1 MPRNNWHTIYIDKNP
16 NNLNE
21 GFGWVEVTLEDLKR
35 FEINR
40 GYTAGRDGTK
50 QKKVAVTNYNNSIP
64 YTEIVTRTYTTWH
77 NIPSRGRA
85 AGKKFTLLF
94 NGEVVIVKAQ
104 KSLTTNAVCAWI
116 KTWASSD
123 TKIVTPGNRQI
134 SLDGDKLA
142 HQSYFVYF
150 ILNEDSSAIKIGKA
164 KDISSRIK
172 SLQTSSPAKLRLIKS
187 IQVESNKK
195 AQELE
200 KLLHK
205 QFQEIRLGGEWFKAE
220 VILLDYINQ
229 V

>member
-1 MPRNNWHTIYIDKNP
+1 MPRSNWHTIYIDKNP

-21 GFGWVEVTLEDLKR
+21 GFGWVEVTLEDLER
-35 FEINR
+35 FKINR
-40 GYTAGRDGTK
+40 GYSGGRWGTRQQTFTLTK
-50 QKKVAVTNYNNSIP
+50 SKNSIP
-64 YTEIVTRTYTTWH
+64 YTETVTAPYTTWL
-77 NIPSRGRA
+77 NLPSRGRA
-85 AGKKFTLLF
+85 AGKKFTLLL
-94 NGEVVIVKAQ
+94 NGELVIVKAQ
-104 KSLTTNAVCAWI
+104 KSLTINAVCAWI

-142 HQSYFVYF
+142 HYSYFVYF
-150 ILNEDSSAIKIGKA
+150 ILNEDSNAIKIGKA
-164 KDISSRIK
+164 KDISKRLK

-187 IQVESNKK
+187 IQVESDKK

-200 KLLHK
+200 QLLHRK
-205 QFQEIRLGGEWFKAE
+205 FQEIRLGGEWFKAE